1 MGHEA
6 VTPRISQL
14 FLHSGK
20 DFQIAEAISVRHPK
34 MEDILALGGGALCED
49 VYWSYVLTLL
59 SDPYDHMVWLDD
71 HGIDYEH
78 VTAFQVFVLRW
89 LDAQKEYA
97 DHTVEY
103 NTMGYRPDAIYRK
116 ALCFFFGERKYTIRY
131 EGDNG
136 YVVFAV
142 DDPSWYM
149 DVRIFGMAVNFI
161 QKINCIDRS
170 DKILPANASA
180 KKILIED
187 KRAEIKRQS
196 KQKRDTEPLQ
206 QLASAT
212 TTVLFGDSGSIS
224 PFELP
229 RLSIYHL
236 LSGATA
242 INKRMVVHAM
252 LNGIHTG
259 MIKTDKMPVETLRW
273 T

>member
-1 MGHEA
+1 M
-6 VTPRISQL
+6 
-14 FLHSGK
+14 K
-20 DFQIAEAISVRHPK
+20 
-34 MEDILALGGGALCED
+34 LGGGTSCED
-49 VYWSYVLTLL
+49 AYLAYMFALL

-71 HGIDYEH
+71 NGMDYEH
-78 VTAFQVFVLRW
+78 VTAFQVFALRW

-97 DHTVEY
+97 DHIVEY
-103 NTMGYRPDAIYRK
+103 NTIGFRPDSIYRE
-116 ALCFFFGERKYTIRY
+116 ALCFFFGEHKYTLCY
-131 EGDNG
+131 EGSTG
-136 YVVFAV
+136 YVVFAA
-142 DDPSWYM
+142 DDPGWYM
-149 DVRIFGMAVNFI
+149 DERIFGIAVNFI
-161 QKINCIDRS
+161 QEINCIERS

-187 KRAEIKRQS
+187 QREEIKRRS
-196 KQKRDTEPLQ
+196 KKKRDTESPQ

-212 TTVLFGDSGSIS
+212 TTVLFGDAGSIS
-224 PFELP
+224 PFDLP

-259 MIKTDKMPVETLRW
+259 MIKTDKMSAEALRW